1 MSSKLKSSILVF
13 SLMGALGGGMAVAQ
27 TAPATPDTDADAP
40 ATTAPADTAE
50 ALVQVPEFFQSD
62 DFADVESR
70 PGPRGGLFVDGSIAE
85 TGKDFDAIVSSE
97 GELMGVRTAEGSAL
111 PQALVDELLPEAA
124 RAHPIMS
131 EITELSAIGSR
142 GGAVMIGGQDASGD
156 DVRIGF
162 DEDGELMRFERG
174 EHGDRGKRGFGK
186 HGERDDKGQRG
197 YHDEKSERGDHGGDR
212 DRMGARDS
220 GPRDGGPRDGGQPQ
234 GGPDD
239 RPQPGQSPAPVDE
252 AAIRSAVEG
261 AGYSELGEFSPNPRG
276 ASFEA
281 LNPQGEEVVV
291 FVTPEGEVVRE
302 TAR

>member
-1 MSSKLKSSILVF
+1 MSSKLKPSILVL
-13 SLMGALGGGMAVAQ
+13 SLMGVLGGGMAVAQ
-27 TAPATPDTDADAP
+27 TAPASPDADADAP
-40 ATTAPADTAE
+40 ATTAPADAAE
-50 ALVQVPEFFQSD
+50 SEAQVQVPQLFQSD
-62 DFADVESR
+62 DFADVETR
-70 PGPRGGLFVDGSIAE
+70 PGPRGGLFVGGSIAE
-85 TGKDFDAIVSSE
+85 TGKDFDAIVSRD

-111 PQALVDELLPEAA
+111 PQALMDELLPEAA

-131 EITELSAIGSR
+131 EIAELNTIGRR
-142 GGAVMIGGQDASGD
+142 GGAVMIGGQAASGD
-156 DVRIGF
+156 EVRIGF

-174 EHGDRGKRGFGK
+174 DHGDRGKRGFGK
-186 HGERDDKGQRG
+186 HGERGEKGQRG
-197 YHDEKSERGDHGGDR
+197 YHGDRSERGDRDGDR
-212 DRMGARDS
+212 DRMGQ
-220 GPRDGGPRDGGQPQ
+220 RDGGPHEGGQSQ
-234 GGPDD
+234 GGPDG